1 MFLLLLKFLPKLFQ
15 YEVYSSSTG
24 MGSIDAMSSNQS
36 SQNRYFSD
44 HDSVKVAQGVSGA
57 IMDRG
62 SIYQLV
68 PYLTA
73 GLQHGMQQ
81 IGARNMKQL
90 RQMMVTGELR
100 FERRSPSAQIEGSVH
115 SLHS

>member
-1 MFLLLLKFLPKLFQ
+1 MSFVS
-15 YEVYSSSTG
+15 YVG
-24 MGSIDAMSSNQS
+24 MGSLDAMSSNPS
-36 SQNRYFSD
+36 SQNRYFSE

-62 SIYQLV
+62 SIHQLV
-68 PYLTA
+68 PYLA
-73 GLQHGMQQ
+73 GGLQHGMQQ
-81 IGARNMKQL
+81 IGACSLASL
-90 RQMMVTGELR
+90 REKMISGELR

>member
-1 MFLLLLKFLPKLFQ
+1 
-15 YEVYSSSTG
+15 
-24 MGSIDAMSSNQS
+24 MGSLDAMSSNQS

-44 HDSVKVAQGVSGA
+44 TDSIKVAQGVSGS
-57 IMDRG
+57 IVDRG
-62 SIYQLV
+62 SIHQLV

-81 IGARNMKQL
+81 IGARSLKVM
-90 RQMMVTGELR
+90 REQMYSGQLR